1 MTSFIQAGDNTGLAF
16 TISDRLGPF
25 RESRPATDPVL
36 VLGFLE
42 FGRGKI
48 MGYEVE
54 KLASENALVGEG
66 PMWDVESQTLYWID
80 IQGGKFWNYD
90 PATGENKLL
99 HEGYNTAGAGRNKQG
114 GLTVATWEGVQLW
127 NSDDDFVWLHQGE
140 IDGHPIKLNDVMPGP
155 NGSLFGGSG
164 HLDCCTLFRF
174 NADGSVDIID
184 DGLELCNGMGFSPD
198 LRTFYSTDTPKFE
211 IYKWDHNPGTGEI
224 SNKRVFATIPSD
236 WGVPDGMTV
245 DAEGFVWSAMWYGG
259 MVVRLDPDGKEE
271 RRIEIPAAQ
280 TSSAMFG
287 GKDLNELYVTT
298 AAFGSGS
305 DERTGMEPAGFDM
318 SSYRGG
324 DLFRVKLDIQGKP
337 EFVTDFAWPAT

>member
-1 MTSFIQAGDNTGLAF
+1 
-16 TISDRLGPF
+16 
-25 RESRPATDPVL
+25 
-36 VLGFLE
+36 
-42 FGRGKI
+42 

-80 IQGGKFWNYD
+80 IQGGRFWNYD
-90 PATGENKLL
+90 PATGENELL

-164 HLDCCTLFRF
+164 HLDSCTLFRF

-287 GKDLNELYVTT
+287 GKDLDELYVTT

>member
-1 MTSFIQAGDNTGLAF
+1 
-16 TISDRLGPF
+16 
-25 RESRPATDPVL
+25 
-36 VLGFLE
+36 
-42 FGRGKI
+42 

-66 PMWDVESQTLYWID
+66 PMWDTESQTLYWID

-99 HEGYNTAGAGRNKQG
+99 HDSYNVAGVGRNKQG
-114 GLTVATWEGVQLW
+114 GLAVATWEGVQLW

-164 HLDCCTLFRF
+164 HLDSCTVFRF

-198 LRTFYSTDTPKFE
+198 LRTFYSTDSPKHE
-211 IYKWDHNPGTGEI
+211 IYKWDHNPATAEI

-236 WGVPDGMTV
+236 LGIPDGMTV
-245 DAEGFVWSAMWYGG
+245 DAEGFVWAAIWYGG

-271 RRIEIPAAQ
+271 RRVEIPAAQ

-298 AAFGSGS
+298 ATFGTGS
-305 DERTGMEPAGFDM
+305 DERSGWEPAGFDM
-318 SSYRGG
+318 GSYRGG
-324 DLFRVKLDIQGKP
+324 DLYRVKLDIQGKP
-337 EFVTDFAWPAT
+337 EFVTDFAWPTS

>member
-1 MTSFIQAGDNTGLAF
+1 MTSFIQAGDNTGLPF

-164 HLDCCTLFRF
+164 HLDSCTLFRF